1 MNALALFFTM
11 EFFYANG
18 VLYLTV
24 FYYYAI
30 IIKAKVLFLPFWACV
45 RQRKRENNAKSN
57 KQFWEGKV

>member
-30 IIKAKVLFLPFWACV
+30 IIKAKVLFSPFWRVFV
-45 RQRKRENNAKSN
+45 RGKIENNAKSN